1 MVRRS
6 ALAVLLF
13 AGCTGDIDTGI
24 STEGLSPAEQVA
36 QDAWVKRALPALK
49 LGTCDTCHAGQRPD
63 APPYLMG
70 ANDIDIRKTIV
81 VFTPSVVSLG
91 SPKTSPIILRGAHTG
106 PALSAS
112 GISDVLYWIQ
122 YEQLAKG
129 PGTPI
134 ETVPAVPA
142 ACVNGPTDMAGCLKT
157 TIDLSANG
165 SPGSTFTFF
174 AQPLGPDLYLQAI
187 TVTAGASGLT
197 MVHPYFKT
205 KPAGATDAKADT
217 NDTFYNVA
225 LSLAAGATA
234 TLGMSGKATMT
245 GFSGADP
252 LSIQFDALST
262 K

>member
-36 QDAWVKRALPALK
+36 QDGWVKRALPALK
-49 LGTCDTCHAGQRPD
+49 LGTCDTCHSGQRPD

-70 ANDIDIRKTIV
+70 DNDIDVRKTIV
-81 VFTPSVVSLG
+81 VFTPSVVNLG
-91 SPKTSPIILRGAHTG
+91 SPKTSPIILRGMHTG

-134 ETVPAVPA
+134 ETAPAIPA
-142 ACVNGPTDMAGCLKT
+142 ACVNGTTDIACLMT
-157 TIDLSANG
+157 TIDLGGLG
-165 SPGSTFTFF
+165 SPGSKLTFF
-174 AQPLGPDLYLQAI
+174 AQPIGADLYLQKI
-187 TVTAGASGLT
+187 TATAGPSGLS
-197 MVHPYFKT
+197 MIHPYFKT
-205 KPAGATDAKADT
+205 KPAGATDAKADA
-217 NDTFYNVA
+217 NDTFYNVS

-234 TLGMSGKATMT
+234 MLGMGGNSTMT
-245 GFSGADP
+245 GFTGTDP

>member
-1 MVRRS
+1 MVWRS
-6 ALAVLLF
+6 TLAVVVL

-36 QDAWVKRALPALK
+36 QDAWIKRALPALK
-49 LGTCDTCHAGQRPD
+49 TGTCDTCHAGERPD
-63 APPYLMG
+63 APAYLAG
-70 ANDIDIRKTIV
+70 DKDLAIRTSIL

-91 SPKTSPIILRGAHTG
+91 SPKTSPLILRGMHTG

-129 PGTPI
+129 PGMPI
-134 ETVPAVPA
+134 ETTPAVPGDCTA
-142 ACVNGPTDMAGCLKT
+142 GLPVSGTCVLT
-157 TIDLSANG
+157 TIDLGGVG
-165 SPGSTFTFF
+165 STGSTFTFV
-174 AQPLGPDLYLQAI
+174 AQQLGANLLLQQLK
-187 TVTAGASGLT
+187 VTAGPSGLT

-205 KPAGATDAKADT
+205 RPAGSTEAKADT

-234 TLGMSGKATMT
+234 TLGMSGTSAMA
-245 GFSGADP
+245 GFSGLDP